1 MRYST
6 VIIPLWLLVIPQATN
21 AADCQPVFVNS
32 AQSLTIDGVEIE
44 PGARALQDFQVR
56 VRNAGGGELCAAV
69 IRVARDDMSPNPD
82 FPSYLLSAPGNRQIE
97 VLPDLSSGGTTE
109 SDVVIANAPP
119 GPQGRAI
126 PFQIGVP
133 TEWGL
138 RAGSYVEQLQLSL
151 VDDAGNVVDRATLT
165 LTIVIPSAVSLRLVG
180 AVVGG
185 EGSGPA
191 QVDLGNLSTSTET
204 HADRFGAR
212 ILSTAPYV
220 VSLSSVNRGYLL
232 HEHGREQVPYRLYFD
247 GNLVDL
253 AGSNEFP
260 YFSHTPKAGDQHPI
274 SVVVPPVVAIAGR
287 YSDRVTVT
295 VTAI

>member
-1 MRYST
+1 M
-6 VIIPLWLLVIPQATN
+6 
-21 AADCQPVFVNS
+21 
-32 AQSLTIDGVEIE
+32 
-44 PGARALQDFQVR
+44 
-56 VRNAGGGELCAAV
+56 
-69 IRVARDDMSPNPD
+69 
-82 FPSYLLSAPGNRQIE
+82 
-97 VLPDLSSGGTTE
+97 
-109 SDVVIANAPP
+109 
-119 GPQGRAI
+119 
-126 PFQIGVP
+126 
-133 TEWGL
+133 
-138 RAGSYVEQLQLSL
+138 
-151 VDDAGNVVDRATLT
+151 VDRATLT